1 MSGDDELDQ
10 FMRGLRRPAEVSDE
24 RAARVM
30 GAVMAG
36 LPERRPPGVLAALRA
51 AWPARLVAPARFAL
65 PMAAAV
71 LLGVMVG
78 QGLRPAD
85 EAVALT
91 RAFDATYGSTYGGLG
106 Y

>member
-1 MSGDDELDQ
+1 MSGDELDQ

-24 RAARVM
+24 RATRVM

-36 LPERRPPGVLAALRA
+36 LPERRAPGLLAAL
-51 AWPARLVAPARFAL
+51 WPARLVPSVRFAL

-71 LLGVMVG
+71 LLGVVVG